1 MHEELDKLIESLHK
15 RDGRVMER
23 LRRGSASGEA
33 LLREIVL
40 DTETTGLDPFDGHRV
55 VEIGCVELVN
65 CIPTGR
71 VWHCH
76 VNPEREVPY
85 QAFEVHGLST
95 EFLRDKPRFAELA
108 DDMLAFIEGAV
119 LVMHNAA
126 FDFGFL
132 NAELERAARPL
143 LRWDRV
149 VDTLALARRRHPGA
163 PCSLDA
169 LCKRYGIDLSE
180 REKHGALLDC
190 RLLAGVYVELVGGH
204 QARLDFAINGA
215 QAALLGA
222 NAGAIQPR
230 PRPLAPRLSAAEIEA
245 HRRFR
250 RDARR
255 RGALAPLLILRL
267 LASLRLREVLR
278 VEPAEIDRVEH
289 QRREAPIADHV
300 GKHAAQEREQQR
312 RAIDEQH
319 RLEQVLRN
327 PGEAEQPAIDQLDIV
342 DDALVALG
350 VHLELERDLVSVLAA
365 RPGIHVDADL
375 ELRVLPGPLQRLR
388 RARALEG
395 EVLDVLGEHGE
406 LGLLAR
412 ARCGLRRRRGRLGG
426 AVAIRLRGFA
436 FRLLFRHLGFQPSSV
451 WLARDRQAPQIPRG
465 A

>member
-1 MHEELDKLIESLHK
+1 M
-15 RDGRVMER
+15 
-23 LRRGSASGEA
+23 
-33 LLREIVL
+33 REIVL

-65 CIPTGR
+65 CIPSGR

-132 NAELERAARPL
+132 NAELERVARPL
-143 LRWDRV
+143 LKWDRV

-169 LCKRYGIDLSE
+169 LCKRYGVDLSE

-190 RLLAGVYVELVGGH
+190 RLLAAVYVELVGGH

-222 NAGAIQPR
+222 NAEAIAPR

-245 HRRFR
+245 HRAFV
-250 RDARR
+250 ATL
-255 RGALAPLLILRL
+255 G
-267 LASLRLREVLR
+267 
-278 VEPAEIDRVEH
+278 
-289 QRREAPIADHV
+289 
-300 GKHAAQEREQQR
+300 
-312 RAIDEQH
+312 
-319 RLEQVLRN
+319 
-327 PGEAEQPAIDQLDIV
+327 GEALW
-342 DDALVALG
+342 
-350 VHLELERDLVSVLAA
+350 
-365 RPGIHVDADL
+365 
-375 ELRVLPGPLQRLR
+375 LRY
-388 RARALEG
+388 
-395 EVLDVLGEHGE
+395 
-406 LGLLAR
+406 
-412 ARCGLRRRRGRLGG
+412 
-426 AVAIRLRGFA
+426 
-436 FRLLFRHLGFQPSSV
+436 
-451 WLARDRQAPQIPRG
+451 
-465 A
+465 

>member
-1 MHEELDKLIESLHK
+1 M
-15 RDGRVMER
+15 
-23 LRRGSASGEA
+23 
-33 LLREIVL
+33 REIVL

-65 CIPTGR
+65 CIPSGR

-132 NAELERAARPL
+132 NAELERVARPL

-169 LCKRYGIDLSE
+169 LCKRYGVDLSE

-190 RLLAGVYVELVGGH
+190 RLLAAVYVELVGGH

-222 NAGAIQPR
+222 NAEAIQPR

-245 HRRFR
+245 HRAFV
-250 RDARR
+250 ATL
-255 RGALAPLLILRL
+255 GAEALWLRY
-267 LASLRLREVLR
+267 
-278 VEPAEIDRVEH
+278 
-289 QRREAPIADHV
+289 
-300 GKHAAQEREQQR
+300 
-312 RAIDEQH
+312 
-319 RLEQVLRN
+319 
-327 PGEAEQPAIDQLDIV
+327 
-342 DDALVALG
+342 
-350 VHLELERDLVSVLAA
+350 
-365 RPGIHVDADL
+365 
-375 ELRVLPGPLQRLR
+375 
-388 RARALEG
+388 
-395 EVLDVLGEHGE
+395 
-406 LGLLAR
+406 
-412 ARCGLRRRRGRLGG
+412 
-426 AVAIRLRGFA
+426 
-436 FRLLFRHLGFQPSSV
+436 
-451 WLARDRQAPQIPRG
+451 
-465 A
+465 